1 MVTLRA
7 SGGSRGPRR
16 RPGGSEKGTQ
26 SLACSNPGRPLFP
39 QITAQQIAAQGQPQ
53 KVTYATQ
60 PALKT
65 QFLTTPISQ
74 AQKLAGTQQVQTQI
88 QVSSG
93 EPEGWEQTRRA
104 LGGRAGDAANQRPME
119 SVVGPCSVAG
129 GPRSGPA
136 AVAGSAVRLLQGSW

>member
-1 MVTLRA
+1 MARA
-7 SGGSRGPRR
+7 AVERGQPC
-16 RPGGSEKGTQ
+16 G
-26 SLACSNPGRPLFP
+26 SNPGRLFL

-88 QVSSG
+88 QVSRSQLTRWIAG
-93 EPEGWEQTRRA
+93 AAGAQDREGPHSFLGLSHFTCGRPPLPTWRVAQT
-104 LGGRAGDAANQRPME
+104 
-119 SVVGPCSVAG
+119 
-129 GPRSGPA
+129 
-136 AVAGSAVRLLQGSW
+136 

>member
-1 MVTLRA
+1 MTGPGGQLQGA
-7 SGGSRGPRR
+7 GCSSGGQPCD
-16 RPGGSEKGTQ
+16 P
-26 SLACSNPGRPLFP
+26 NPGVSL

-88 QVSSG
+88 QVSRG
-93 EPEGWEQTRRA
+93 HRHP
-104 LGGRAGDAANQRPME
+104 
-119 SVVGPCSVAG
+119 GPGHTASLAWIPFPCA
-129 GPRSGPA
+129 PPPT
-136 AVAGSAVRLLQGSW
+136 